1 MLKVWREG
9 DDQLKWL
16 KHNVEEIQY
25 PPNMIVDIRY
35 DKTVAVSKMIN
46 FTLHCSGI
54 QETICSEICNRKI
67 CLHAD
72 SKWFIDNE
80 DDEWSK
86 YVYNQCT
93 YNSSHSYKADTSSIA
108 NDY

>member
-25 PPNMIVDIRY
+25 PPNVVIDIHY
-35 DKTVAVSKMIN
+35 DKKTAVSKMIE

-54 QETICSEICNRKI
+54 QETICSAICNGKI
-67 CLHAD
+67 CLQAE
-72 SKWFIDNE
+72 SKWFINN
-80 DDEWSK
+80 DDHWSK
-86 YVYNQCT
+86 YVYTQCT
-93 YNSSHSYKADTSSIA
+93 CSSSQSETKQSL
-108 NDY
+108 